1 VETFDTQ
8 IAEPVAAAGG
18 VQLMVVDTATNDYN
32 QVLHDIKRLS
42 EERRREL
49 VLEAPIL
56 IEALLRQLLSL
67 RPQPQVLYLQTAWF
81 GAEPKWAAQMSIL
94 KHYGVPGLHV
104 PLALQRQGTLLR
116 ECYLGDP
123 VHPSSLGH
131 QLIASAVLQQL
142 ESTLPPVMSHPH
154 SFEKLLRGM
163 VVDFTSATLP
173 AGVEGV
179 QGWQLGVERKMDN
192 GSYVLLP
199 PGGPQGVAGTRRV
212 PRDGKAGF
220 YAAEPGASFDLRA
233 RFNHDRLRVGHLRSW
248 DKRVGVVEVLSRR
261 DGTSGWVHVG
271 ALNGTWTRPASVYAH
286 TLLRAPHANATLR
299 FTLLP
304 RAPARFVMYTIAII

>member
-1 VETFDTQ
+1 MGGADVNSEALRCARAPRPARAAETGH
-8 IAEPVAAAGG
+8 VAARMLSWRPGAPKLAG
-18 VQLMVVDTATNDYN
+18 
-32 QVLHDIKRLS
+32 
-42 EERRREL
+42 
-49 VLEAPIL
+49 AP
-56 IEALLRQLLSL
+56 ADSVR
-67 RPQPQVLYLQTAWF
+67 
-81 GAEPKWAAQMSIL
+81 GAAAARVHPPTS
-94 KHYGVPGLHV
+94 HV
-104 PLALQRQGTLLR
+104 P
-116 ECYLGDP
+116 P
-123 VHPSSLGH
+123 N
-131 QLIASAVLQQL
+131 
-142 ESTLPPVMSHPH
+142 
-154 SFEKLLRGM
+154 SFEKLLRGT

-199 PGGPQGVAGTRRV
+199 PGGPQGFAGTRRV
-212 PRDGKAGF
+212 PRGGKAGF

-248 DKRVGVVEVLSRR
+248 DKRVGVVEVRSRR

-304 RAPARFVMYTIAII
+304 RAPARFVMYTIAMI